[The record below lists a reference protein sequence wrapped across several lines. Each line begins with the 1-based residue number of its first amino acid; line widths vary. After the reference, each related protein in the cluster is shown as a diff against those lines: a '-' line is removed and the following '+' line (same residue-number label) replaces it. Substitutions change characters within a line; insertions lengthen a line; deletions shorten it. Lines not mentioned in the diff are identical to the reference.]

1 MSNDALLTWCEIAF
15 NRYSPLL
22 SFVQAVKAVK
32 QRYVPTSEIL
42 NLLDDFRKMV
52 NDCIRIGLLSNV
64 TSMHALSKQAY
75 HELAR
80 YSVPTCYRLTA
91 ISKAAGILRNYR
103 KTLRKHPDAKK
114 PYAEKPMLTDCYAF
128 KIVDD
133 ELRLPLGNKKF
144 IFIQLNKHTLAAISG
159 YTVRSVCLTACTA
172 SIAFSKETAMQTF
185 VTGLIGIDC
194 NLDNVT
200 TATLDGKTEF
210 YDLSEATKAKAL
222 YREVKSHFR
231 RNDVRVAKTI
241 QQKYGEKQR
250 NRVQPILHNI
260 SKRIVEKAKAEN
272 FGIVMENLKGIRKLY
287 RKGNG
292 QGNEYRSRL
301 NSWSFYEF
309 QRQIDY
315 KAKWEGI
322 LVIYVQAAKTSSV
335 CAICGSNIL
344 ECMERQVFC
353 PKCKQFVDRDE
364 NAALNIVRQGLRF
377 KLGGFAGEAM
387 VKESPKGVILTVDAN
402 QLTRREGE

>member
-1 MSNDALLTWCEIAF
+1 ML
-15 NRYSPLL
+15 
-22 SFVQAVKAVK
+22 AVKAVK
-32 QRYVPTSEIL
+32 QNYVSTPEIL
-42 NLLDDFRKMV
+42 VLLEEFRKMV
-52 NDCIRIGLLSNV
+52 NDCIRIGLAENI
-64 TSMHALSKQAY
+64 TSLQALSKKAY
-75 HELAR
+75 HQLAK
-80 YSVPTCYRLTA
+80 YSVPTYYRLTA
-91 ISKAAGILRNYR
+91 ISKAVGILRNYR
-103 KTLRKHPDAKK
+103 KTLRKHPKAKK
-114 PYAEKPMLTDCYAF
+114 PYAIKLMLTDCYAF
-128 KIVDD
+128 KIADGK
-133 ELRLPLGNKKF
+133 LRLP
-144 IFIQLNKHTLAAISG
+144 IRSRYYEYIPLNTRTQAVISG
-159 YTVRSVCLTACTA
+159 YTVRSVCLTASTM
-172 SIAFSKETAMQTF
+172 SIAFSKETAKETPI
-185 VTGLIGIDC
+185 TGLIGIDR

-250 NRVQPILHNI
+250 NRVQPLLHNV

-301 NSWSFYEF
+301 NSWSFYEL

-322 LVIYVQAAKTSSV
+322 PVIYVQAAKTSSV

-344 ECMERQVFC
+344 ECTERQVFC